1 MTNDPSPDRPL
12 IAALVLFAAIGGLI
26 AVDVV
31 SDLAQGTSTSHILFE
46 GSAMAIALAGV
57 AFLWLRL
64 RAAHGE
70 RRRLGQD
77 LRLARAEAERW
88 RAEARDL
95 LAGLGEA
102 VSQQFTRW
110 GLTPAEQEVGLLL
123 LKGLSH
129 KEVAAVRAT
138 SERTVRQQALSIYKK
153 AGLGGRAELA
163 AFFFEDLLL
172 PIDRPP
178 SRTEGDKR

>member
-1 MTNDPSPDRPL
+1 MTNVPSPDRPV

-31 SDLAQGTSTSHILFE
+31 TDLSQGTSASHIVFE
-46 GSAMAIALAGV
+46 GAAMVIALAGV
-57 AFLWLRL
+57 AFLLLRL
-64 RAAHGE
+64 RVAQTE
-70 RRRLGQD
+70 RHRLGKD
-77 LRLARAEAERW
+77 LRLAQAEAERW

-95 LAGLGEA
+95 LAGLGAA
-102 VSQQFTRW
+102 VSQQFDRW
-110 GLTPAEQEVGLLL
+110 QLTPAEQEVGLLL

-129 KEVAAVRAT
+129 KEVADVRAT
-138 SERTVRQQALSIYKK
+138 SERTVRQQAFALYKK

-172 PIDRPP
+172 PIDSPAR
-178 SRTEGDKR
+178 RKEGGTP